1 MCLQPPTWQ
10 KQDFYKCTSS
20 TLNCY
25 SSKSNMSQIIEH
37 IQVWCVCSVVAQ
49 LLCTSCECTSK
60 ESFVQTDEHRILFQ
74 KAKPDLDLCLLL
86 WSDRVK
92 LSIFKEIID
101 VVVVNLN
108 VGHKNTVT
116 AVLIHMIAFTR
127 LLWMDHI
134 CKLWIGLLPVIL
146 DDRLSLKSTQN
157 IFGIHFFKL
166 YKQQRTK

>member
-1 MCLQPPTWQ
+1 MATYMNSLFRTGVPPATHLTKTGFLQVHVFNIELLQ
-10 KQDFYKCTSS
+10 QQIKYVS
-20 TLNCY
+20 NYRAY
-25 SSKSNMSQIIEH
+25 SS
-37 IQVWCVCSVVAQ
+37 VVCVCSVVAQ

-127 LLWMDHI
+127 LL
-134 CKLWIGLLPVIL
+134 
-146 DDRLSLKSTQN
+146 
-157 IFGIHFFKL
+157 
-166 YKQQRTK
+166 